1 MTTLVEYR
9 LAQTT
14 QHRFVPKN
22 LIYTKNFYR
31 ASVCLQGVYD
41 PTNMRKD
48 FSKMEVIKTHWSQL
62 IKLIFDIKDWL
73 LKPKGDLICFT

>member
-48 FSKMEVIKTHWSQL
+48 FSKMEVIKTH
-62 IKLIFDIKDWL
+62 
-73 LKPKGDLICFT
+73 